1 MKSILLTLFL
11 VLFAG
16 CNNSGSPSQP
26 PTDKYDDVRSNAD
39 ELKGLR
45 FNFVISNP
53 TQAAKLLSFGED
65 KVMVDGNIG
74 KIADVLYSGDN
85 RRLACKFVVADGNNL
100 EQVRQM
106 ILTGNLQ
113 VFTHSIRYRH
123 HTQRNSDGAE
133 YYFEIV
139 EWGNPE
145 DLRSVALSCKRHVLG
160 KAVKIG
166 ELRKALA
173 PIFSVQIG
181 Y

>member
-1 MKSILLTLFL
+1 MKSTFLILFL
-11 VLFAG
+11 ILAAG
-16 CNNSGSPSQP
+16 CNNSSSPSQP
-26 PTDKYDDVRSNAD
+26 LTNKYDDVRSNSE
-39 ELKGLR
+39 ELKGLK
-45 FNFVISNP
+45 FNFVISSP
-53 TQAAKLLSFGED
+53 TQAAKLLSWQED

-74 KIADVLYSGDN
+74 KIAEVLYSGDN

-100 EQVRQM
+100 EQARQM
-106 ILTGNLQ
+106 ILNGNLQ

-133 YYFEIV
+133 YYFEII

-145 DLRSVALSCKRHVLG
+145 DLRGVALSCKRHILG

-166 ELRKALA
+166 EIRKALA